1 MRKVSDLDAPT
12 YAAID
17 PGGVTGV
24 AFYAPGDGFWS
35 SEVPGGSEAFAP
47 AWRSLLE
54 RRTVVHIICEKF
66 TITAA
71 TATKTRQY
79 DALEIIG
86 WLKLE
91 CPHLGIPLTIQ
102 TPAAAKAFSTDDK
115 LRVMGWKDRSK
126 GGHRDDAARHLL
138 KFLVDQREPAVLKKL
153 EEGL

>member
-1 MRKVSDLDAPT
+1 MRPVTDFDAPT

-35 SEVPGGSEAFAP
+35 AEVPGGSAAFAP
-47 AWRSLLE
+47 SWRDLL
-54 RRTVVHIICEKF
+54 RQRTVVHIIVEKF
-66 TITAA
+66 TITPA

-102 TPAAAKAFSTDDK
+102 TPAAAKAFSTDAK
-115 LRVMGWKDRSK
+115 LKALGWYDRTP
-126 GGHRDDAARHLL
+126 GGHRNDAARHLC
-138 KFLVDQREPAVLKKL
+138 KFLVDQREPVILKKL